1 MKRLM
6 LCMAGLMALCLV
18 PAIAAAD
25 AAEDFGRCYQA
36 LSNQEYPRC
45 IVYCSVIADNEDLD
59 AQLRSMALSNR
70 GICHEFNSDLR
81 RALEDQ
87 GNAIELYPGNASAYA
102 NRAFLHVKTG
112 ELGKSKADASKAR
125 ELDPTCRIPEM

>member
-6 LCMAGLMALCLV
+6 LATTLFLALLV
-18 PAIAAAD
+18 PSIVQAD
-25 AAEDFGRCYQA
+25 AAEDFGLCYQA

-70 GICHEFNSDLR
+70 AICHEFNSDLR
-81 RALEDQ
+81 RAMEDQ
-87 GNAIELYPGNASAYA
+87 NDAIVLYPDNASAYA

-112 ELGKSKADASKAR
+112 ELGKAKADANKAR
-125 ELDPTCRIPEM
+125 ELDPSARIPKI

>member
-6 LCMAGLMALCLV
+6 LTTAFVLAILV
-18 PAIAAAD
+18 PGMAYAD

-45 IVYCSVIADNEDLD
+45 VVYCSVIADNEDLD
-59 AQLRSMALSNR
+59 AQLRSMAYSNR

-81 RALEDQ
+81 RAKEDQ
-87 GNAIELYPGNASAYA
+87 DDAIMLYPDNASAYA
-102 NRAFLHVKTG
+102 NRAFLYVKTG
-112 ELGKSKADASKAR
+112 ELGKAKADSTKAR
-125 ELDPTCRIPEM
+125 ELDPSARIPEI